1 MEKITGKKAIV
12 YCLLISAMF
21 LMYGIPVLCS
31 ADSGHEL
38 LEKFKS
44 YEPETPLIP
53 GDITLSTDFVEGE
66 NEKVGQI
73 QQVQGEAYVIHL
85 GQKTAYRLENDH
97 PLVAKDTLITFPES
111 RVNALM
117 NDKSILSLAPQAKLT
132 ITKSEYSSTV
142 NTRSTVMDLIWGSAR
157 FIVKKISGKP
167 DFTVKTKTAVCGVRG
182 TDFVVSVAPAEE
194 GKKTSCLDRLLA
206 CLSPVKNACALVPG
220 ALITTVLTGPASTV
234 GLTGT
239 IGGTTIVGPLSIAG
253 AIEGSAAGSAT
264 FVGETSADGVLDTV
278 GPELAILSMP
288 PEFNRF

>member
-1 MEKITGKKAIV
+1 MEKIIGKKAIV
-12 YCLLISAMF
+12 CCLLIPSMLLLF
-21 LMYGIPVLCS
+21 GIPVICS
-31 ADSGHEL
+31 AESGQKL

-44 YEPETPLIP
+44 YESDTPLIP
-53 GDITLSTDFVEGE
+53 EDVTISADFVEGK

-73 QQVQGEAYVIHL
+73 QQVQGEAYVIHF

-97 PLVAKDTLITFPES
+97 PLVAKDTLITFPKS

-117 NDKSILSLAPQAKLT
+117 NDKSVLSLAPQAKLT
-132 ITKSEYSSTV
+132 ITKSEYSSIL
-142 NTRSTVMDLIWGSAR
+142 NTRSTVMNLIWGSAR

-194 GKKTSCLDRLLA
+194 GNVTSAFRRFIAYVSPAKKSRI
-206 CLSPVKNACALVPG
+206 SVPEK
-220 ALITTVLTGPASTV
+220 LITTVLTGPASTV

-239 IGGTTIVGPLSIAG
+239 IGGTTIIGPLSIAG
-253 AIEGSAAGSAT
+253 AIEGAAAGSAI
-264 FVGETSADGVLDTV
+264 FIGETEADGVLDTV

>member
-1 MEKITGKKAIV
+1 MERITGKKAIV
-12 YCLLISAMF
+12 YCLLIPAIF
-21 LMYGIPVLCS
+21 LMLGIPVLCS
-31 ADSGHEL
+31 ADSDHKL

-53 GDITLSTDFVEGE
+53 GDVTLSADFVEGE

-73 QQVQGEAYVIHL
+73 QQVQGEAYVIHF

-97 PLVAKDTLITFPES
+97 PLVAQDTLITFPRS

-117 NDKSILSLAPQAKLT
+117 NDKSVLSLAPRAKLT
-132 ITKSEYSSTV
+132 ITKSEYSPAV

-194 GKKTSCLDRLLA
+194 GQKMSGLNRLLER
-206 CLSPVKNACALVPG
+206 LSPVKKAYALVPG
-220 ALITTVLTGPASTV
+220 PLITTVLTGPASTV

-253 AIEGSAAGSAT
+253 AIGGAAAGSAT

-288 PEFNRF
+288 PEFN